1 MVITPSTKVARK
13 EGLTA
18 APVEG
23 DMVILNLEGNN
34 VLSFDPVERMIWEN
48 LESPVK
54 VEELGRLLAP
64 RCGTSP
70 EGMQARVLSF
80 LERLAGW
87 HLVRIID
94 AACHEFPDDRLV

>member
-23 DMVILNLEGNN
+23 DLVILNLEGNN
-34 VLSFDPVERMIWEN
+34 VLSFDPVERMIWDH
-48 LESPVK
+48 LEIPVK
-54 VEELGRLLAP
+54 VEDLGRVLAP
-64 RCGTSP
+64 RCGVEP
-70 EGMQARVLSF
+70 GEMQSRVLSF
-80 LERLAGW
+80 LEKLSGW

-94 AACHEFPDDRLV
+94 AECHEFPDDRLV